1 MSEKECMQAFSLVI
15 RSPLCRRL
23 NLSLHDFWAD
33 ESIFEKERTRK
44 SSGPLFG
51 RLNRWFSASKSATFC
66 WLPFAE
72 SQRRTQCITQH
83 GPSLF
88 YGLSFLGFWFIA
100 STSSPSID
108 PEGCYCLFSSSS
120 SEFVCPPMV
129 VSIFNCILILI
140 NRPCNRRCPSQ
151 EDDDADNA
159 NDKD

>member
-1 MSEKECMQAFSLVI
+1 MNEKECMQAFSLVI

-44 SSGPLFG
+44 STGPLFG

-66 WLPFAE
+66 WLPFAK

-88 YGLSFLGFWFIA
+88 YGFSFPGVLIYCHQQ
-100 STSSPSID
+100 SID
-108 PEGCYCLFSSSS
+108 RPRGLLLCVFFFFLRVCVSSKWSSLF
-120 SEFVCPPMV
+120 
-129 VSIFNCILILI
+129 LI
-140 NRPCNRRCPSQ
+140 
-151 EDDDADNA
+151 AF
-159 NDKD
+159 